1 MEVEKVEVEMKTK
14 ATSGPMTCG
23 LCNIARCNVIKAP
36 AFKKPNKKP
45 PEYLE
50 NGKMD
55 QPAFERT
62 QDSDIESFGTGS
74 VLCCPKV
81 A

>member
-1 MEVEKVEVEMKTK
+1 MKMKME
-14 ATSGPMTCG
+14 ATSGLMTSG
-23 LCNIARCNVIKAP
+23 LCNISRCYVIKAP
-36 AFKKPNKKP
+36 ALKMPNVKP

-62 QDSDIESFGTGS
+62 QDSIY
-74 VLCCPKV
+74 
-81 A
+81 

>member
-1 MEVEKVEVEMKTK
+1 MEVVEKVEVEMEMG
-14 ATSGPMTCG
+14 AIGSPMTCG
-23 LCNIARCNVIKAP
+23 LCNISRCYVIKAP
-36 AFKKPNKKP
+36 ALKMPNVKP

-62 QDSDIESFGTGS
+62 QDSIY
-74 VLCCPKV
+74 
-81 A
+81 

>member
-23 LCNIARCNVIKAP
+23 LCNISRCNVIKAP

-62 QDSDIESFGTGS
+62 QDSWHR
-74 VLCCPKV
+74 
-81 A
+81 

>member
-1 MEVEKVEVEMKTK
+1 ME
-14 ATSGPMTCG
+14 ATSGLMTCG
-23 LCNIARCNVIKAP
+23 LCNISRCNVMKAP
-36 AFKKPNKKP
+36 AFKMPNMTP
-45 PEYLE
+45 PDYLE

-62 QDSDIESFGTGS
+62 QDSVIESFGTGS
-74 VLCCPKV
+74 VLCRRKV

>member
-1 MEVEKVEVEMKTK
+1 MEVEVEVEEEMKMK

-23 LCNIARCNVIKAP
+23 LCNISRCNVIKAP
-36 AFKKPNKKP
+36 AFKKPNKK

-62 QDSDIESFGTGS
+62 QDSWHR
-74 VLCCPKV
+74 
-81 A
+81 